1 MILVYFTV
9 HNGTICTTTTS
20 NVISVTPSTTTTNT
34 FTTTVVIFSSMSITG
49 SRVTLIDP
57 GGSGMTIVP
66 SLTVSSYSNPLSS
79 HTVENTVTIDNTF
92 QSSITFTTTP
102 NNDSPGRSV
111 ILCT

>member
-20 NVISVTPSTTTTNT
+20 NMISVTPSTTTTNT
-34 FTTTVVIFSSMSITG
+34 FTTTVEIFSSMSITD

-57 GGSGMTIVP
+57 GGNGMTTEP
-66 SLTVSSYSNPLSS
+66 SLTVSSYSDPLCS
-79 HTVENTVTIDNTF
+79 HIVENTVTIDNTF

-102 NNDSPGRSV
+102 NNDNPGRSV
-111 ILCT
+111 ILC

>member
-20 NVISVTPSTTTTNT
+20 NVISVKPSTTTST
-34 FTTTVVIFSSMSITG
+34 FTTTVVIFSSMSITD

-57 GGSGMTIVP
+57 GGIGMTTEP
-66 SLTVSSYSNPLSS
+66 SLTVSSYSDPLSS
-79 HTVENTVTIDNTF
+79 HIVENTVTIDNTF

-102 NNDSPGRSV
+102 NNTNPGRSV
-111 ILCT
+111 ILC